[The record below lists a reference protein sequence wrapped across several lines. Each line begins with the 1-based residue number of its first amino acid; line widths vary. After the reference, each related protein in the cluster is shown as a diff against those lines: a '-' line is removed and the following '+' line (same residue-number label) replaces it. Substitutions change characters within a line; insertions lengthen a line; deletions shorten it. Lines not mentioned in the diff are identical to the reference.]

1 MRSKI
6 VALVVFNFDRNGQT
20 INFLQIFAVTF
31 PKGMQFVFILVFLAC
46 KTFIAIA
53 LNAKLMVEPLNVSVT
68 IRNNRPLAIELS
80 IKLGVLLSAFVVET
94 ALFINVRPQSL
105 DESYVA
111 IDAALVVFIHAPL
124 FLV

>member
-1 MRSKI
+1 
-6 VALVVFNFDRNGQT
+6 
-20 INFLQIFAVTF
+20 
-31 PKGMQFVFILVFLAC
+31 
-46 KTFIAIA
+46 
-53 LNAKLMVEPLNVSVT
+53 MVEPLDVSVT

-80 IKLGVLLSAFVVET
+80 VKLGVLLSAFVVET

-111 IDAALVVFIHAPL
+111 IDTALVVFIHAPF

>member
-20 INFLQIFAVTF
+20 INFLQIFAVTL

-46 KTFIAIA
+46 KTFVTIA

-80 IKLGVLLSAFVVET
+80 VKLSVLLSAFVVET

>member
-1 MRSKI
+1 
-6 VALVVFNFDRNGQT
+6 
-20 INFLQIFAVTF
+20 
-31 PKGMQFVFILVFLAC
+31 
-46 KTFIAIA
+46 
-53 LNAKLMVEPLNVSVT
+53 MVEPLDVSVT

-80 IKLGVLLSAFVVET
+80 VKLGVLLSAFVVET

-111 IDAALVVFIHAPL
+111 IDTALVVFIHAPL

>member
-53 LNAKLMVEPLNVSVT
+53 LNAKLMVEPLDVSVT

-80 IKLGVLLSAFVVET
+80 VKLGVLLSAFVVET

-111 IDAALVVFIHAPL
+111 IDTALVVFIHAPL

>member
-20 INFLQIFAVTF
+20 INFLQIFAVTL

-46 KTFIAIA
+46 KTFVTIA
-53 LNAKLMVEPLNVSVT
+53 LNAKLMVEPLDVSVT

-80 IKLGVLLSAFVVET
+80 VKLGVLLSAFVVET

-111 IDAALVVFIHAPL
+111 IYTALVVFIHAPL